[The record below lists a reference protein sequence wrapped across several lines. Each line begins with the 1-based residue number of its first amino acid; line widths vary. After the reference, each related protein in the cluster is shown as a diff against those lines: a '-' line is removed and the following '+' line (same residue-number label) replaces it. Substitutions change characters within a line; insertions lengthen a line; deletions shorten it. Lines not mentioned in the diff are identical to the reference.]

1 MEGRGEAVTGYDIIS
16 MTVKISVDQMLTRGL
31 GFCCP
36 YAGLEANRAIS
47 CAMLGLRL
55 GVSGRAIR
63 YRYDAVASG
72 DLRCERNKT
81 CMKEKLDARTAK
93 KL

>member
-1 MEGRGEAVTGYDIIS
+1 MA
-16 MTVKISVDQMLTRGL
+16 KISVDQMLTRGM

-36 YAGLEANRAIS
+36 WAGLEANRKVS
-47 CAMLGLRL
+47 SELLGVRL

-72 DLRCERNKT
+72 DLRCENNRT
-81 CMKEKLDARTAK
+81 CMKGKICPNVPV
-93 KL
+93 

>member
-1 MEGRGEAVTGYDIIS
+1 MVSYPVT
-16 MTVKISVDQMLTRGL
+16 KISVDQMLTRSL

-36 YAGLEANRAIS
+36 YAGLEANRSIS
-47 CAMLGLRL
+47 CELLGTRL
-55 GVSGRAIR
+55 GVTGRAIR

-72 DLRCERNKT
+72 DLRCERNHN
-81 CMKEKLDARTAK
+81 CMKEKLHDRK

>member
-1 MEGRGEAVTGYDIIS
+1 MAKTSINDL
-16 MTVKISVDQMLTRGL
+16 LTRGL

-36 YAGLEANRAIS
+36 YAGLEANREIS
-47 CAMLGLRL
+47 CELLGARL

-63 YRYDAVASG
+63 YKYEALADG
-72 DLRCERNKT
+72 TIRCEHVKP
-81 CMKEKLDARTAK
+81 CMKDKLNARK

>member
-1 MEGRGEAVTGYDIIS
+1 MPTKPSID
-16 MTVKISVDQMLTRGL
+16 TLLTRGL

-36 YAGLEANRAIS
+36 WAGLEANRKVSSEI
-47 CAMLGLRL
+47 LGVRL

-63 YRYDAVASG
+63 YRYDSIACG

-81 CMKEKLDARTAK
+81 CMKEKLHAREK
-93 KL
+93 V